1 MTKTTIILPL
11 SMLNI
16 GINMVFL
23 CVMCLNH
30 AICKFDMKISKIVFK
45 TVFFI
50 AVLISCI
57 TATAQE
63 YNNWL
68 LSGGAVLNFD
78 TSPATVNCNRVDGDV
93 FQRCVGMLSDEDG
106 RILLYAYKISPDE
119 NTIRSDYVIK
129 NRDNLVLYRIS
140 CADVVNTIGC
150 KLAQDGYFFAFVI
163 RKQAYGELHVCQFN
177 TKGELIKDFVYD
189 KGNYTFLIDF
199 VCLGDCIALVA
210 YKTKRVASDQNQT
223 EVYKLT
229 SDGCHLWSTTKIN
242 LDPFSFI
249 NTPLF
254 CIDHTMD
261 SQKIVAGC
269 YDVTYVL
276 NLGKDDGSITIVNKI
291 ASRKLST
298 FSFSKTDKYFLIID
312 ENKLQG
318 YLFDENFD
326 LNFESPDMVYDL
338 SRGIETNYNHV
349 WTMAVGV
356 DGKLYIHNQ
365 TTNFITVL
373 DGMEDGN
380 ITEETITS
388 DCLNA
393 FYFPRIIRQPFK
405 PSCRA
410 SASFDNAI
418 ACHGQ
423 PLKILSS
430 GDVPFDI
437 SYTIDGEE
445 HSIKTTEN
453 SYQLPDIPG
462 KYVITKIK
470 DASCESVPTVNNAAE
485 IAPKLKT
492 LRIVEE

>member
-1 MTKTTIILPL
+1 
-11 SMLNI
+11 
-16 GINMVFL
+16 
-23 CVMCLNH
+23 MCLNH

-45 TVFFI
+45 TVIFI
-50 AVLISCI
+50 AVLIFRI
-57 TATAQE
+57 TTTSAQE

-78 TSPATVNCNRVDGDV
+78 TSPATIRCNYVAGEV
-93 FQRCVGMLSDEDG
+93 FHRHVGMLSDEDG
-106 RILLYAYKISPDE
+106 RILLYAYKTEPDNN
-119 NTIRSDYVIK
+119 NTIVSDFVIK
-129 NRDNLVLYRIS
+129 NRDNQMLVSVS
-140 CADVVNTIGC
+140 CSDLKNTIGC
-150 KLAQDGYFFAFVI
+150 NLSQGGYFFAFVI
-163 RKQAYGELHVCQFN
+163 RKPAYGELHVCQFN
-177 TKGELIKDFVYD
+177 TKGEFIKDYVYD
-189 KGNYTFLIDF
+189 NGNYTFLIDF
-199 VCLGDCIALVA
+199 IRLGDCIALVA
-210 YKTKRVASDQNQT
+210 YKTKRVASDQNQI

-254 CIDHTMD
+254 CIGHTMD

-312 ENKLQG
+312 ENKLKG

-326 LNFESPDMVYDL
+326 LNYESPDMVYDL
-338 SRGIETNYNHV
+338 SRGIEVNYNYD

-365 TTNFITVL
+365 TTNSITVL
-373 DGMEDGN
+373 DGVEEGN
-380 ITEETITS
+380 IVEETISS
-388 DCLNA
+388 DCLTV
-393 FYFPRIIRQPFK
+393 FYFPHIIRQPFK

-430 GDVPFDI
+430 GDAPFDI

-453 SYQLPDIPG
+453 SYQLPDVPG

-470 DASCESVPTVNNAAE
+470 DASCETVPTVNNTAE
-485 IAPKLKT
+485 IAPEMRQV
-492 LRIVEE
+492 RIVEE

>member
-1 MTKTTIILPL
+1 
-11 SMLNI
+11 
-16 GINMVFL
+16 
-23 CVMCLNH
+23 
-30 AICKFDMKISKIVFK
+30 MKISKIVFK

-57 TATAQE
+57 TTSAQE

-78 TSPATVNCNRVDGDV
+78 TSPATIRCNYVAGDV
-93 FQRCVGMLSDEDG
+93 FHNRHVGMLSDVDG
-106 RILLYAYKISPDE
+106 RILLYAYKTEPDNN
-119 NTIRSDYVIK
+119 NTIVSDFVIK
-129 NRDNLVLYRIS
+129 NRDNQVLVSVS
-140 CADVVNTIGC
+140 CSDLKNTIGC
-150 KLAQDGYFFAFVI
+150 NLSQGGYFFAFVI
-163 RKQAYGELHVCQFN
+163 RKPAYGELHVCQFN
-177 TKGELIKDFVYD
+177 TKGEFIKDYVYD
-189 KGNYTFLIDF
+189 NGNYTFFIDY
-199 VCLGDCIALVA
+199 VCLDDCIALVA
-210 YKTKRVASDQNQT
+210 YKQNQI

-229 SDGCHLWSTTKIN
+229 TEGCRLWSTTAVT
-242 LDPFSFI
+242 LDRFSYVEDPFFS
-249 NTPLF
+249 
-254 CIDHTMD
+254 IDHTLD
-261 SQKIVAGC
+261 FQVIVAST
-269 YDVTYVL
+269 YDNTYVL
-276 NLGKDDGSITIVNKI
+276 NFDKDDGSITIVNKI
-291 ASRKLST
+291 VSDKLRT

-312 ENKLQG
+312 ENKLKG

-388 DCLNA
+388 DCLNG

-410 SASFDNAI
+410 SASFDNAV

-430 GDVPFDI
+430 GDAPFDI

-445 HSIKTTEN
+445 HGVKTSETT
-453 SYQLPDIPG
+453 YQLPDIPG

-470 DASCESVPTVNNAAE
+470 DASCETVPTANNAAE
-485 IAPKLKT
+485 IAPEMRQV
-492 LRIVEE
+492 RIVEE